1 MISFARRNAT
11 RSTGCEPPARVGV
24 TPALSHATVIAG
36 YGRQCLARLE
46 DGELL
51 RCQVRGRQLQPVCGD
66 RVQLARSSADQGII
80 EAIAPRTNEFSRA
93 VHYRRKVL
101 AANFSQ
107 VVILVACEP
116 SFSDELI
123 CRMLIVAEHAS
134 LPTVIVLNK
143 VDLVDQRAR
152 ALAMLSPFRGMGYP
166 LLELAGRIDVD
177 PLRPYLSGQRSLFTG
192 QSGMGKS
199 TLVNAL
205 VPDAE
210 VKIREISAFLDAGKQ
225 TTTGS
230 RLYPVAQGTEI
241 IDSPGLAEFG
251 LAGMDYLHIS
261 AGFREFSAYHG
272 KCRFQNCRHMN
283 EPGCAIR
290 AAGDSGAIHPRRLL
304 LYQRIVESEAAGEP
318 RR

>member
-1 MISFARRNAT
+1 
-11 RSTGCEPPARVGV
+11 V
-24 TPALSHATVIAG
+24 TEALLHATVVAG
-36 YGRQCLARLE
+36 YGRECLARL
-46 DGELL
+46 DGGELL
-51 RCQVRGRQLQPVCGD
+51 RCQVRGRQMQPVCGD

-80 EAIAPRTNEFSRA
+80 EAVAPRATEFARA

-101 AANFSQ
+101 AANFTQ

-123 CRMLIVAEHAS
+123 CRMLVVAEHAG
-134 LPTVIVLNK
+134 LPTIIVLNK
-143 VDLVDQRAR
+143 FDLVEQRER
-152 ALAMLSPFRGMGYP
+152 ALAMLAPFRGLGYP
-166 LLELAGRIDVD
+166 LVEIAGRVD
-177 PLRPYLSGQRSLFTG
+177 IEPLRPYLAGFRSLLTG

-199 TLVNAL
+199 TLVKAL

-210 VKIREISAFLDAGKQ
+210 VKIREISAYLDAGKQ

-230 RLYPVAQGTEI
+230 RLYPVSAGTEI

-251 LAGMDYLHIS
+251 LAGMDYLHI
-261 AGFREFSAYHG
+261 AEGFREFTPFRGH
-272 KCRFQNCRHMN
+272 CRFQNCRHLN

-290 AAGDSGAIHPRRLL
+290 QAADGGAIHARRLA
-304 LYQRIVESEAAGEP
+304 LYQRIVLAEESAGQ

>member
-1 MISFARRNAT
+1 MTA
-11 RSTGCEPPARVGV
+11 
-24 TPALSHATVIAG
+24 ALFHATVVAG
-36 YGRQCLARLE
+36 YGRECLARVD

-51 RCQVRGRQLQPVCGD
+51 RCQVRGRSLHPVCGD
-66 RVQLARSSADQGII
+66 RVQVARSSADQGVI
-80 EAIAPRTNEFSRA
+80 EAVAPRATEFARA

-101 AANFSQ
+101 AANFTQ

-123 CRMLIVAEHAS
+123 CRMLVVAEHAG
-134 LPTVIVLNK
+134 LPTILVLNK
-143 VDLVDQRAR
+143 VDLAGQRER
-152 ALAMLSPFRGMGYP
+152 ALAMLAPFRGMGYP
-166 LLELAGRIDVD
+166 LVELAGRLDVE
-177 PLRPYLSGQRSLFTG
+177 PLRPYLQGYRSLLTG

-199 TLVNAL
+199 TLVKAL

-230 RLYPVAQGTEI
+230 RLYQVSSGTEI

-251 LAGMDYLHIS
+251 LAGMDYLHV
-261 AGFREFSAYHG
+261 AGGFREFTPYRG
-272 KCRFQNCRHMN
+272 QCRFQNCRHLN

-290 AAGDSGAIHPRRLL
+290 LAADAGAIHARRLA
-304 LYQRIVESEAAGEP
+304 LYQRIVLSEESAAP

>member
-1 MISFARRNAT
+1 MSLRD
-11 RSTGCEPPARVGV
+11 GV
-24 TPALSHATVIAG
+24 TPALSNATVVAG
-36 YGRQCLARLE
+36 YGRKCLAQL
-46 DGELL
+46 DSGELL
-51 RCQVRGRQLQPVCGD
+51 HCQMRGRHIQPVCGD
-66 RVQLARSSADQGII
+66 RVQFAYSSVDQGVI
-80 EAIAPRTNEFSRA
+80 EAVAPRTNEFSRA
-93 VHYRRKVL
+93 VHYRRKVV

-123 CRMLIVAEHAS
+123 CRMLVVAEQAN

-143 VDLVDQRAR
+143 FDLVEQRDR
-152 ALAMLSPFRGMGYP
+152 ALAMLGPFRGLGYP
-166 LLELAGRIDVD
+166 LLELAGKIDVE
-177 PLRPYLSGQRSLFTG
+177 PLRPYLAGHRSLLTG

-210 VKIREISAFLDAGKQ
+210 AKIREISAFLDAGKQ

-230 RLYPVAQGTEI
+230 RLYPVAPGTEI

-251 LAGMDYLHIS
+251 LAGMDYLHILE
-261 AGFREFSAYHG
+261 GFHEFAPYRG
-272 KCRFQNCRHMN
+272 QCRFQNCRHIN
-283 EPGCAIR
+283 EPGCAVQT
-290 AAGDSGAIHPRRLL
+290 AASGAIHPRRLL
-304 LYQRIVESEAAGEP
+304 LYQRIVLAEESSGP